1 MYCQRLMPLACL
13 ALLAAC
19 AGNPPA
25 ATGQKGAP
33 TVAAAT
39 SQAEA
44 TAPVAVATPEGT
56 PAPKPSE
63 AVDTA
68 ASVSVTPPSPPAAAT
83 ATPSPQPGLWRVEG
97 YVIDETGNPLKNVC
111 VVVGPHGCQKFS
123 PHTDEQ
129 GHYFLDVA
137 AATDVITSFDF
148 YFETPG
154 RETVWWHFTPT
165 RVRPPRPDRS
175 GGARTRADRR
185 RPLQRAALGDTTG
198 HRRRDTNGRA
208 VCDSSTCSVDA
219 RRNGGTATGHVRRHR
234 RVHTGEPAA
243 RAALEPDA

>member
-1 MYCQRLMPLACL
+1 MRRLRRPGFLRFDALGARLHGDHARWGIGIVALLFLLLGTVPLAFSG
-13 ALLAAC
+13 
-19 AGNPPA
+19 AGLMNVATAPA
-25 ATGQKGAP
+25 TATP
-33 TVAAAT
+33 TASVEPT
-39 SQAEA
+39 PQPEA

-68 ASVSVTPPSPPAAAT
+68 ASASVTPPSPPPAAT
-83 ATPSPQPGLWRVEG
+83 PTPTPQPGLWRVQG
-97 YVIDETGNPLKNVC
+97 YVVDESGSPLKNVC

-137 AATDVITSFDF
+137 ASNDVLTSFDF

-165 RVRPPRPDRS
+165 GPIEFNVVLKPS
-175 GGARTRADRR
+175 
-185 RPLQRAALGDTTG
+185 
-198 HRRRDTNGRA
+198 
-208 VCDSSTCSVDA
+208 
-219 RRNGGTATGHVRRHR
+219 
-234 RVHTGEPAA
+234 
-243 RAALEPDA
+243 

>member
-1 MYCQRLMPLACL
+1 LGARLHGDLARWGIGIIAILFFLLGAVPLAL
-13 ALLAAC
+13 SGAGLLIAS
-19 AGNPPA
+19 PMPT
-25 ATGQKGAP
+25 ATPSP

-68 ASVSVTPPSPPAAAT
+68 SSVSVTPPSPPAAAT

-97 YVIDETGNPLKNVC
+97 YVIDESGNPLKNVC
-111 VVVGPHGCQKFS
+111 VVVGPRGCQKFS

-137 AATDVITSFDF
+137 AATEVKTSFDF

-165 RVRPPRPDRS
+165 GPTEFNVVLKPTS
-175 GGARTRADRR
+175 
-185 RPLQRAALGDTTG
+185 
-198 HRRRDTNGRA
+198 
-208 VCDSSTCSVDA
+208 
-219 RRNGGTATGHVRRHR
+219 
-234 RVHTGEPAA
+234 
-243 RAALEPDA
+243 

>member
-1 MYCQRLMPLACL
+1 MRQSPESNRTRLLRRPGFLRFDALGARLHGDHARWGIGIIAILFLLLGIVPLAL
-13 ALLAAC
+13 SGAGLLSAS
-19 AGNPPA
+19 PVPT
-25 ATGQKGAP
+25 ATASP

-44 TAPVAVATPEGT
+44 TAPLAVATPEGT

-97 YVIDETGNPLKNVC
+97 YVIDESGNPLKNVC

-137 AATDVITSFDF
+137 AATDVKTSFDF

-154 RETVWWHFTPT
+154 RETVWWHFTPDGPIEFN
-165 RVRPPRPDRS
+165 VVLKPS
-175 GGARTRADRR
+175 
-185 RPLQRAALGDTTG
+185 
-198 HRRRDTNGRA
+198 
-208 VCDSSTCSVDA
+208 
-219 RRNGGTATGHVRRHR
+219 
-234 RVHTGEPAA
+234 
-243 RAALEPDA
+243 